1 MVRSSALVSFMMVA
15 AVSVSASPALPSF
28 EHSAAQLQSTIAALR
43 AQQVRAKAANTGP
56 QIANLAWDLER
67 AERDASRLRSD
78 LRFLLSRVRRY
89 QRPQNG
95 RPDMDPSLRWDVQR
109 FTRELSQLTRDSQW
123 RLNDLRF
130 LTAQAE
136 KDETL
141 VAPASRLLD
150 AARRFKSETGWLLMD
165 ARFASFDFRRAG
177 LVFEGMDLDRD
188 SRDVDE
194 RAQDLQSEAGR
205 LLAKV
210 RG

>member
-1 MVRSSALVSFMMVA
+1 MVRILSAALLFA
-15 AVSVSASPALPSF
+15 SVSASATPAIPSF
-28 EHSAAQLQSTIAALR
+28 EHAASQLQSSIAALR

-150 AARRFKSETGWLLMD
+150 AARGFKSETSWLLMD

-177 LVFEGMDLDRD
+177 FTFEGMDLDRD